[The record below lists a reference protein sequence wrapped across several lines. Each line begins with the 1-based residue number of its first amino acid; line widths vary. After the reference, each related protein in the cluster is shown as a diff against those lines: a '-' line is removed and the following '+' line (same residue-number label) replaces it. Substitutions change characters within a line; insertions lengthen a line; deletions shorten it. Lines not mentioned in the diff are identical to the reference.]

1 MLLYKVISSATD
13 YAELQQDIDRI
24 YGWSTANLMT
34 FNSSKCKCMLVSQK
48 RNANCPP
55 MNLNNHQLVQ
65 VQCYGL
71 LLSTDLSWSHHIETT
86 CTKAR
91 KLLGLLYRQ
100 FFNNTNPQVMAKLFL
115 SLVRPHL
122 EYRSQVWHPH
132 LIRDKNALE
141 WSEVWVVNLLQ
152 TIDCKL
158 LDLFQLHSLENQRLF
173 LSLSSF

>member
-1 MLLYKVISSATD
+1 MLLYKVISSAAD
-13 YAELQQDIDRI
+13 YAELQQDIDWI
-24 YGWSTANLMT
+24 HSWSTANLMT
-34 FNSSKCKCMLVSQK
+34 FNSSKCKCMLVSRK

-55 MNLNNHQLVQ
+55 MNLSNHQLEQ

-91 KLLGLLYRQ
+91 KL
-100 FFNNTNPQVMAKLFL
+100 AKLFL

-132 LIRDKNALE
+132 LIKDKNALE
-141 WSEVWVVNLLQ
+141 SVQKFGL
-152 TIDCKL
+152 
-158 LDLFQLHSLENQRLF
+158 
-173 LSLSSF
+173 